1 MYVGVEVADRKERV
15 APCKDVRV
23 VVDVLIGMWIPRTL
37 INKRSSKLDLHRRD
51 DSGRMGARK
60 EDAGRWLRRGDD
72 KVRSS

>member
-1 MYVGVEVADRKERV
+1 MYVGVGVVGRKERV
-15 APCKDVRV
+15 APCKGVRV

-51 DSGRMGARK
+51 DSGRLGARK

>member
-1 MYVGVEVADRKERV
+1 
-15 APCKDVRV
+15 
-23 VVDVLIGMWIPRTL
+23 MWIPRTL